1 MRLKRLNRMG
11 AWGLGFL
18 LFPAALLGGLYLA
31 WPAIASSVLTRVLS
45 AQGCEHPSVE
55 VARPTVTHLDIP
67 LLTCQ
72 RKLGADQTTVTIE
85 QVRVEYTLASLRD
98 RRVERVAIPQA
109 SIQLTPTALRTAEA
123 VTTSP
128 ASFSD
133 WLRPIPLPPLR
144 ELSLGLLAVRR
155 EGYDGQVHEGTLSG
169 TLRVEA
175 GRVLVDATVQPQ
187 GSPPYGVAL
196 NGTSLGEIAL
206 QVSTGT
212 ATSSPKPVL
221 SLESTIT
228 PSDATV
234 SLSGK
239 IRADVH
245 ELAPLLALV
254 LPLDG
259 AIQAATGTID
269 VAWNGSASA
278 QVPPAEALVQPETTI
293 TGGYRI
299 SGTVPAWADWLSG
312 LTGGSE
318 GTWTWAQRQLTWTL
332 AQGAQWEA
340 QVSTATLN
348 LPVGLLPHQLSRLPV
363 RVSADG
369 VVEGRWDGLAGRVN
383 NADASTPMTMRV
395 TGPLALRIGDRPS
408 GLSLEATSSSIAWRG
423 GNRLDADGTLHLQG
437 TGGPAIRSWF
447 AAQQLTMDLTAAAT
461 LTAQHVELRLQPGSS
476 VQLAKMAAAQ
486 SGAERASL
494 TVRRP
499 LPWRMALDPKAE
511 PVQTIASG
519 EIDLRAEGVTIAGQA
534 ITFDRATASITDL
547 ATAPRAWGGWTGG
560 GSLRLIAVRPTVQ
573 GMTLAAGDLTVDGKI
588 DAVGARAQ
596 LEAATSDGLLAL
608 TGTATH
614 QAEKGTGEARLAVKP
629 MRLEPG
635 RALSTLVTP
644 WSAPFDATGGTVEG
658 SGSFA
663 WERAASGPFDLREGT
678 VLVQLHDVAGRM
690 RQMTFSGLTTAA
702 QVQLRDG
709 LLQMPE
715 PATITMASA
724 RAGIDITRL
733 SAQVQAGWERPG
745 GGPTSGGTGGDP
757 TGNKAVSWAPTWID
771 AKQLRAA
778 VFGGTVSSDG
788 MRYRPG
794 QAPHSLTLQLQG
806 LQLQEV
812 LNLEQQKGLDG
823 TGVLD
828 GTIPLTLSTGGL
840 SVEQG
845 TVAAR
850 QPGGVIRY
858 RPAEDSAA
866 ARAASQAALGMVLQP
881 LADFHYNVLTATAR
895 LMENGTLTLAT
906 RLEGKNPAWQA
917 GRPVHFNLT
926 VEENIPALLKT
937 LGLVG
942 ELQESIGKRFEP
954 RGGRSQ

>member
-1 MRLKRLNRMG
+1 M
-11 AWGLGFL
+11 L
-18 LFPAALLGGLYLA
+18 LVAALLGGLYLA
-31 WPAIASSVLTRVLS
+31 WPATASSVLTRVLA
-45 AQGCEHPSVE
+45 AQGCEHPAVE
-55 VARPTVTHLDIP
+55 VARPTVTHLDLP

-72 RKLGADQTTVTIE
+72 RKLGADQAILTME
-85 QVRVEYTLASLRD
+85 QVRVEYSLASLRD
-98 RRVERVAIPQA
+98 RRVERVLIPQA
-109 SIQLTPTALRTAEA
+109 SIQLTPTALQTAEA
-123 VTTSP
+123 VTATTASP

-133 WLRPIPLPPLR
+133 WLHPIPLPPLR
-144 ELSLGLLAVRR
+144 ELSLGWLAVRR
-155 EGYDGQVHEGTLSG
+155 EGHDGQVHEGTLSG

-175 GRVLVDATVQPQ
+175 GRALVAATVQPQ
-187 GSPPYGVAL
+187 GAPPYGVAL

-206 QVSTGT
+206 EVSTGT
-212 ATSSPKPVL
+212 ATSTPKPVL

-228 PSDATV
+228 PSDVTV

-278 QVPPAEALVQPETTI
+278 QVPPAEALVQPETSI
-293 TGGYRI
+293 AGGYRI
-299 SGTVPAWADWLSG
+299 SGTVPAWADWLTG
-312 LTGGSE
+312 LTGHSE

-332 AQGAQWEA
+332 GQGAQWEA
-340 QVSTATLN
+340 QVSTTTLN
-348 LPVGLLPHQLSRLPV
+348 LPAGLLSHQLSRLPV
-363 RVSADG
+363 RVATEG
-369 VVEGRWDGLAGRVN
+369 AVEGRWDSRWDSRWDGLAGRAAG
-383 NADASTPMTMRV
+383 ADASTPPMLRV
-395 TGPLALRIGDRPS
+395 TGPLALRIGDRSS

-423 GNRLDADGTLHLQG
+423 GNRVDADGTLHLQG
-437 TGGPAIRSWF
+437 TGGPTIRSWL
-447 AAQQLTMDLTAAAT
+447 AAQQVTMDLTAAAT
-461 LTAQHVELRLQPGSS
+461 LTAQHVELRLKPGSS
-476 VQLAKMAAAQ
+476 VQLAKPAAAQ

-511 PVQTIASG
+511 SVQTIASG

-534 ITFDRATASITDL
+534 IAFDRATASVTDL
-547 ATAPRAWGGWTGG
+547 ATAPRAWSGWTGA
-560 GSLRLIAVRPTVQ
+560 GSLRVLALRPTVQ
-573 GMTLAAGDLTVDGKI
+573 GMTLAAGDWTVDGKI

-596 LEAATSDGLLAL
+596 VEVTTSDGLLAL
-608 TGTATH
+608 AGTASH
-614 QAEKGTGEARLAVKP
+614 QAEKGIGEARLTVKP

-658 SGSFA
+658 SASFA

-678 VLVQLHDVAGRM
+678 LLVQLHDVAGRM
-690 RQMTFSGLTTAA
+690 RQMTFSGLTTDA
-702 QVQLRDG
+702 QVQLREG

-745 GGPTSGGTGGDP
+745 GGPTPGGTGGDP

-788 MRYRPG
+788 LRYRPG

-828 GTIPLTLSTGGL
+828 GTIPLTLGVGGL

-845 TVAAR
+845 TVVAR
-850 QPGGVIRY
+850 PPGGVIRY

-881 LADFHYNVLTATAR
+881 LADFHYNILTATAR

-954 RGGRSQ
+954 RGGAKR

>member
-1 MRLKRLNRMG
+1 MG
-11 AWGLGFL
+11 AWILGIL
-18 LFPAALLGGLYLA
+18 LLVASLLGGLYLA

-45 AQGCEHPSVE
+45 AQGCEHPAVE
-55 VARPTVTHLDIP
+55 VARPTVTHLDLP

-72 RKLGADQTTVTIE
+72 RRLGADLAILTME
-85 QVRVEYTLASLRD
+85 QVRVEYSLASLRD
-98 RRVERVAIPQA
+98 RRVERVLIPQA
-109 SIQLTPTALRTAEA
+109 SIQLTQSAPEIAASTTA
-123 VTTSP
+123 SP

-133 WLRPIPLPPLR
+133 WLHPISLPPLR
-144 ELSLGLLAVRR
+144 ELSLGWLAVRR
-155 EGYDGQVHEGTLSG
+155 EGHDGQVHEGTLSG

-175 GRVLVDATVQPQ
+175 GRALVAATVQPQ

-212 ATSSPKPVL
+212 ATSTPKPVL

-239 IRADVH
+239 IQADVH
-245 ELAPLLALV
+245 ELAPLLALA

-278 QVPPAEALVQPETTI
+278 HVSPAEALFQPETTI

-299 SGTVPAWADWLSG
+299 SGTVPAWADWLTG
-312 LTGGSE
+312 LTGHSE
-318 GTWTWAQRQLTWTL
+318 GTWAWAHRQLTWTL
-332 AQGAQWEA
+332 AQGARWEA
-340 QVSTATLN
+340 QVSTTTLN
-348 LPVGLLPHQLSRLPV
+348 LPAGLLPHQLSRLPV
-363 RVSADG
+363 RVVTEG
-369 VVEGRWDGLAGRVN
+369 VVEGRWASRWDVLAGRTV
-383 NADASTPMTMRV
+383 NADASTPPMLRV

-423 GNRLDADGTLHLQG
+423 GDRLDADGTLHLQG
-437 TGGPAIRSWF
+437 TGGPTIRSWF
-447 AAQQLTMDLTAAAT
+447 AAQQVTMDLTAAAT
-461 LTAQHVELRLQPGSS
+461 LTAQHVELRLKPGSN
-476 VQLAKMAAAQ
+476 VQLVKPAAAQ
-486 SGAERASL
+486 GRAERASL
-494 TVRRP
+494 TVRRT

-519 EIDLRAEGVTIAGQA
+519 EIDLRAEGVMIAGQA
-534 ITFDRATASITDL
+534 VAFDRATASVTAL
-547 ATAPRAWGGWTGG
+547 ATAPRAWSGWTGA
-560 GSLRLIAVRPTVQ
+560 GSLRVLAVRPTVQ
-573 GMTLAAGDLTVDGKI
+573 GMTLAAGDWTVEGKI

-596 LEAATSDGLLAL
+596 VEVATSDGLLAL
-608 TGTATH
+608 TGTASH
-614 QAEKGTGEARLAVKP
+614 QAEKGIGEARLTVKP

-678 VLVQLHDVAGRM
+678 VLVQLHEVAGRM

-702 QVQLRDG
+702 QVQLREG

-745 GGPTSGGTGGDP
+745 GGPPPGGTGSDP
-757 TGNKAVSWAPTWID
+757 TGSKAVSWAPTWID

-788 MRYRPG
+788 LRYRPG
-794 QAPHSLTLQLQG
+794 QAPHSLTLALQG

-828 GTIPLTLSTGGL
+828 GTIPLTLGVGGL

-850 QPGGVIRY
+850 PPGGVIRY

-906 RLEGKNPAWQA
+906 RLEGKNPTWQA

-954 RGGRSQ
+954 RGGRSH

>member
-1 MRLKRLNRMG
+1 M
-11 AWGLGFL
+11 L
-18 LFPAALLGGLYLA
+18 LVAALLGGLYLA
-31 WPAIASSVLTRVLS
+31 WPATASSVLTRVLA
-45 AQGCEHPSVE
+45 AQGCEHPAVE
-55 VARPTVTHLDIP
+55 VARPTVTHLDLP

-72 RKLGADQTTVTIE
+72 RKLGADQAILTME
-85 QVRVEYTLASLRD
+85 QVRVEYSLASLRD
-98 RRVERVAIPQA
+98 RRVERVLIPQA
-109 SIQLTPTALRTAEA
+109 SIQLTPTALQTAEA
-123 VTTSP
+123 VTATTASP

-133 WLRPIPLPPLR
+133 WLHPIPLPPLR
-144 ELSLGLLAVRR
+144 ELSLGWLAVRR
-155 EGYDGQVHEGTLSG
+155 EGHDGQVHEGTLSG

-175 GRVLVDATVQPQ
+175 GRALVAATVQPQ
-187 GSPPYGVAL
+187 GAPPYGVAL

-206 QVSTGT
+206 EVSTGT
-212 ATSSPKPVL
+212 ATSTPKPVL

-228 PSDATV
+228 PSDVTV

-278 QVPPAEALVQPETTI
+278 QVPPAEALVQPETSI
-293 TGGYRI
+293 AGGYRI
-299 SGTVPAWADWLSG
+299 SGTVPAWADWLTG
-312 LTGGSE
+312 LTGHSE

-332 AQGAQWEA
+332 GQGAQWEA
-340 QVSTATLN
+340 QVSTTTLN
-348 LPVGLLPHQLSRLPV
+348 LPAGLLSHQLSRLPV
-363 RVSADG
+363 RVATEG
-369 VVEGRWDGLAGRVN
+369 AVEGRWDSRWDSRWDGLAGRAAG
-383 NADASTPMTMRV
+383 ADASTPPMLRV
-395 TGPLALRIGDRPS
+395 TGPLALRIGDRSS

-423 GNRLDADGTLHLQG
+423 GNRVDADGTLHLQG
-437 TGGPAIRSWF
+437 TGGPTIRSWL
-447 AAQQLTMDLTAAAT
+447 AAQQVTMDLTAAAT
-461 LTAQHVELRLQPGSS
+461 LTAQHVELRLKPGSS
-476 VQLAKMAAAQ
+476 VQLAKPAAAQ

-511 PVQTIASG
+511 SVQTIASG

-534 ITFDRATASITDL
+534 IAFDRATASVTDL
-547 ATAPRAWGGWTGG
+547 ATAPRAWSGWTGA
-560 GSLRLIAVRPTVQ
+560 GSLRVLALRPTVQ
-573 GMTLAAGDLTVDGKI
+573 GMTLAAGDWTVDGKI

-596 LEAATSDGLLAL
+596 VEVTTSDGLLAL
-608 TGTATH
+608 AGTASH
-614 QAEKGTGEARLAVKP
+614 QAEKGIGEARLTVKP

-658 SGSFA
+658 SASFA

-678 VLVQLHDVAGRM
+678 LLVQLHDVAGRM
-690 RQMTFSGLTTAA
+690 RQMTFSGLTTDA
-702 QVQLRDG
+702 QVQLREG

-745 GGPTSGGTGGDP
+745 GGPTPGGTGGDP

-788 MRYRPG
+788 LRYRPG
-794 QAPHSLTLQLQG
+794 QAPHSLTLALQG

-828 GTIPLTLSTGGL
+828 GTIPLTLGVGGL

-845 TVAAR
+845 TVVAR
-850 QPGGVIRY
+850 PPGGVIRY

-881 LADFHYNVLTATAR
+881 LADFHYNILTATAR

-954 RGGRSQ
+954 RGGAKR